1 MTVTVLFLVF
11 CFWIVLAVF
20 SAFVS
25 EDAGKFYA
33 WLLAVLLISLVVG
46 CGLTIVHSLISR

>member
-1 MTVTVLFLVF
+1 MTVAVLFLVF

-25 EDAGKFYA
+25 EDSGKFYA